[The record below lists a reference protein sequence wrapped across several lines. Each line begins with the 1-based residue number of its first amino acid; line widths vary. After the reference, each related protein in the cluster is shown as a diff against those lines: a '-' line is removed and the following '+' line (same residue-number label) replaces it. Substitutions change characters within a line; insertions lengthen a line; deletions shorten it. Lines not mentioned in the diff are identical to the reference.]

1 MKELMESYCWIAL
14 IMLSYFLLQH
24 CVSVYN
30 QNQQRKFELEKIKIR
45 TSRRN
50 VVAPMALNLIGEL
63 TNYPEQMS
71 KETAKELIDVLNR
84 ILEIIKLEPEKQ
96 AELEEPKNSL
106 MEILERANLGADFAT
121 KVQQIIEWISEN

>member
-1 MKELMESYCWIAL
+1 
-14 IMLSYFLLQH
+14 MLSYFLLQH

-63 TNYPEQMS
+63 TNHPEQMS

>member
-1 MKELMESYCWIAL
+1 MESYCWIAL

-63 TNYPEQMS
+63 TNHPEQMS

>member
-63 TNYPEQMS
+63 TNHPEQMS